1 MIKNAHN
8 VRLVHIRI
16 LLQVCVKHV
25 HNNVLFVMTKII
37 VQVVMMGFT
46 CTKINVLATWQFV
59 KLMDIMV
66 LEEYVCYVN
75 SHVRLVQGRQLIV
88 HHVFKDTLI
97 LTINVWLNVHQD
109 ISVTRQPVNAIFVHH
124 NAPVV

>member
-1 MIKNAHN
+1 
-8 VRLVHIRI
+8 
-16 LLQVCVKHV
+16 
-25 HNNVLFVMTKII
+25 MTKII

-46 CTKINVLATWQFV
+46 CIKINVLATWQFV

-75 SHVRLVQGRQLIV
+75 SHVRLVQGQQLIV

-97 LTINVWLNVHQD
+97 LTINVWLNVQQD
-109 ISVTRQPVNAIFVHH
+109 ISVTRQPVNAIFVRHY
-124 NAPVV
+124 APVV